1 MAPAPS
7 SILIVG
13 SGVFGLG
20 TAYALTQRPFYSN
33 TSITVV
39 DDCAG
44 QFPPEDAASVDSS
57 RIVRADYSDPHYAA
71 LAAEAQ
77 EQWRQQGDDE
87 VGGQGRYSESGF
99 VLCASHPPKDFNL
112 KKSGM
117 DYTKESW
124 KNIESIAQATGL
136 PTDKIE
142 RLESTEALQKKL
154 GTDGYP
160 GDWGYFNGNS
170 GWADAGKGMQ
180 WLYKR
185 ANATGRIQFVD
196 GKVTELVTEG
206 DRVVGAKLSDSKVL
220 NAEVVMVAAGAWS
233 GSLVDLRGRTEATG
247 HAVVYMDITAD
258 EQKALDNYPVVLNLS
273 TGLFVIPPRNQVLKI
288 ARHTFG
294 YINPVKI
301 TKALPPSPTDKR
313 EPFIASQPYTAR
325 NDASNPLPT
334 EADRDLRRALKDLT
348 PVRGLEN
355 RPWKEA
361 RICWYSDTRDGEWL
375 IDYHPGWKG
384 LFVATGDSGHGFKFL
399 PNLGDKIADVLQGQ
413 GGKLGDKW
421 RWREIEKDGVGR
433 ETDGVYKG
441 LITEDGSRGGRPL
454 VLCDELAKGRAPIGE
469 PKAKL

>member
-1 MAPAPS
+1 
-7 SILIVG
+7 
-13 SGVFGLG
+13 
-20 TAYALTQRPFYSN
+20 
-33 TSITVV
+33 
-39 DDCAG
+39 
-44 QFPPEDAASVDSS
+44 
-57 RIVRADYSDPHYAA
+57 
-71 LAAEAQ
+71 
-77 EQWRQQGDDE
+77 
-87 VGGQGRYSESGF
+87 
-99 VLCASHPPKDFNL
+99 
-112 KKSGM
+112 M

-124 KNIESIAQATGL
+124 KNVESIAQATGL

-142 RLESTEALQKKL
+142 RLESTKALQEKL

-160 GDWGYFNGNS
+160 GDWGYLNGNS

-196 GKVTELVTEG
+196 GKVTELVTED
-206 DRVVGAKLSDSKVL
+206 DRVVGAKLSDSRVL

-247 HAVVYMDITAD
+247 HAVVYMDITAE

-325 NDASNPLPT
+325 NDSSNPLPA

-348 PVRGLEN
+348 PIRGLEN

-399 PNLGDKIADVLQGQ
+399 PNLGDKIVDVLQGQ

-421 RWREIEKDGVGR
+421 RWGEIENDGVGR